1 MAKRIKQEIIFEVFE
16 NIQEL
21 SEQQKTLVQKAIAA
35 SKQAYAPYSKFSV
48 GAAVLLE
55 DGEIIIG
62 NNQENA
68 VYPTGL
74 CAERVAL
81 FSASAN
87 FPSSKVEAIAIVAT
101 NSNDKIILPASPCGG
116 CRQAISE
123 YESKHDKPIE
133 IIMSAG
139 NEKFYIA
146 DSIEHLLPLRFT
158 ADDLPKQ

>member
-1 MAKRIKQEIIFEVFE
+1 MAKIIKKEIVFEVFE
-16 NIQEL
+16 NIKEL
-21 SEQQKTLVQKAIAA
+21 SKQQAVLVQKAIAA
-35 SKQAYAPYSKFSV
+35 SELAYAPYSKFRV

-55 DGEIIIG
+55 DGKIVIG

-87 FPSSKVEAIAIVAT
+87 FPSSKVVAIAIVAT

-133 IIMSAG
+133 VIMSAG
-139 NEKFYIA
+139 NEKFFVA
-146 DSIEHLLPLRFT
+146 DSIECLLPLQFT

>member
-1 MAKRIKQEIIFEVFE
+1 MAKSIKKEIVFEVFE

-21 SEQQKTLVQKAIAA
+21 SEQQATLVQKAIAA
-35 SKQAYAPYSKFSV
+35 SELAYAPYSKFRV
-48 GAAVLLE
+48 GTAVLLE
-55 DGEIIIG
+55 DGKIIIG

-87 FPSSKVEAIAIVAT
+87 FPSSKIEAIAIVAT
-101 NSNDKIILPASPCGG
+101 GSKDKTILPASPCGG

-123 YESKHDKPIE
+123 YELKHGKPIE

-146 DSIEHLLPLRFT
+146 DSIERLLPLRFT
-158 ADDLPKQ
+158 SEDLPK

>member
-1 MAKRIKQEIIFEVFE
+1 MAKIIKKEIVFEVFE

-21 SEQQKTLVQKAIAA
+21 SKQQAALVQKAIAA
-35 SKQAYAPYSKFSV
+35 SKLAYAPYSKFKV

-55 DGEIIIG
+55 DGKIVIG

-87 FPSSKVEAIAIVAT
+87 YPSSKVEAIAIVAT
-101 NSNDKIILPASPCGG
+101 NSKDTTILPAAPCGG

-123 YESKHDKPIE
+123 YELKHQHPIE

-139 NEKFYIA
+139 NEKFYITH
-146 DSIEHLLPLRFT
+146 SVESLLPLRFT
-158 ADDLPKQ
+158 SDDLPK